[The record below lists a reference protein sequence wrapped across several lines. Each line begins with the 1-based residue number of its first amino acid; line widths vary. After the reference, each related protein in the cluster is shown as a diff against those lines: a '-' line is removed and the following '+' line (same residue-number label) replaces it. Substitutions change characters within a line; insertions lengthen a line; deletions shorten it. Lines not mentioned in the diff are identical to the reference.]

1 MPMRYL
7 GPEEGGPVRGLE
19 HEGDAYTDFDGDLLV
34 EAPAREFFGEV
45 RRAHG
50 RIEELTSQIECG
62 FPPARSGGPAAPGY
76 KADPVGARVAE
87 MMDREADAER
97 ELEQLEDLVGEA
109 RGVCDG
115 VRAYLGD
122 RYGEVL
128 ERHYVDAVT
137 WGEVAAAIGVT
148 ERWCR
153 HLRDVALDYVDSVG
167 TARAS
172 RGEAP

>member
-1 MPMRYL
+1 M
-7 GPEEGGPVRGLE
+7 
-19 HEGDAYTDFDGDLLV
+19 TV

-50 RIEELTSQIECG
+50 RIEELTRQIEWG
-62 FPPARSGGPAAPGY
+62 FPPSRSGGPAAPGY
-76 KADPVGARVAE
+76 KADPIGARVAVL
-87 MMDREADAER
+87 MDREADAER

-109 RGVCDG
+109 LGVCAG

-122 RYGEVL
+122 RYGEAL
-128 ERHYVDAVT
+128 ERYYVDVAT
-137 WGEVAAAIGVT
+137 WGDVAEAMGVT